1 MLNTL
6 LSNAKQKIQRDNL
19 VDDDKLKNI
28 MSQQMLYTLL
38 SNAKQKIQRDNLVDD
53 DKLQRMLLDYLDA
66 IAKSVNSVPTT
77 VFLTTKDDQYSQDVN
92 AIYEEMINLFLAFVV
107 TSVRGIALKY
117 ISKDETSAETLKYKY
132 TEQAL
137 KIGKKLKS
145 LHEHFSSGTNE
156 KKVLRDLKNKLGT
169 LFNGFQ
175 DDDKID
181 KVAEI
186 ILRQCIQ
193 QKSTTEMSA
202 QTDEMLQKQFQQNQE
217 QLRQEQERR
226 EAIRRKEKEKCEKIK
241 NFNENIAFLKD
252 KYTNY
257 KNFKDIFN
265 SLNGDFPNNEKV
277 EQFGNKIKSQGYDPN
292 KYIED
297 ELWNS
302 LDTDAF
308 TCDDKTSRNVTENA
322 EYLKRII
329 KNLPEWLKNAVN
341 LKEDLRGAVRIF
353 VRVKP
358 IALRSIVPIN
368 YDFGNKVITFNQQ
381 RYGPFYDIYNDR
393 ASNRDLFNSQID
405 MFRQILDGYHI
416 VLFGYGYSGSGK
428 TYTLINNTTIVH
440 DQNNGLALHALSFF
454 IEHVLP
460 NNITIHQMFELYVKD
475 FKNVIPVVQKQNQNP
490 NLTGQKIDLLIDIE
504 IKRNVDEF
512 NKTNKDNKIN
522 LFNDVISF
530 VNKHRINKKR
540 IRETINNKE
549 SSRSH
554 LFIILKI
561 GDGYLTI
568 CDMGGRENPYDI
580 YNNTYITN
588 NGINFNISS
597 EKGKTM
603 KELLGYES
611 VSAFYYSFDQPQSV
625 ITQTLTVR
633 MNNFDLYKQ
642 IKTDTQK
649 AMKKNALNT
658 VKDVLDTCREGFY
671 INETINHLIYY
682 FNKLNNKAFD
692 VKFNRSME
700 FNNIDSYKVQN
711 FYNDPTDK
719 DDKILMIKTLNELK
733 DLKSQH
739 QGEDKPTKFVMYACI
754 RQEKENKFIE
764 FGKSTL
770 EFAQAVAS
778 TVA

>member
-1 MLNTL
+1 
-6 LSNAKQKIQRDNL
+6 
-19 VDDDKLKNI
+19 
-28 MSQQMLYTLL
+28 
-38 SNAKQKIQRDNLVDD
+38 
-53 DKLQRMLLDYLDA
+53 
-66 IAKSVNSVPTT
+66 
-77 VFLTTKDDQYSQDVN
+77 
-92 AIYEEMINLFLAFVV
+92 
-107 TSVRGIALKY
+107 
-117 ISKDETSAETLKYKY
+117 
-132 TEQAL
+132 
-137 KIGKKLKS
+137 
-145 LHEHFSSGTNE
+145 
-156 KKVLRDLKNKLGT
+156 
-169 LFNGFQ
+169 
-175 DDDKID
+175 
-181 KVAEI
+181 
-186 ILRQCIQ
+186 
-193 QKSTTEMSA
+193 
-202 QTDEMLQKQFQQNQE
+202 
-217 QLRQEQERR
+217 
-226 EAIRRKEKEKCEKIK
+226 
-241 NFNENIAFLKD
+241 
-252 KYTNY
+252 
-257 KNFKDIFN
+257 
-265 SLNGDFPNNEKV
+265 
-277 EQFGNKIKSQGYDPN
+277 
-292 KYIED
+292 
-297 ELWNS
+297 
-302 LDTDAF
+302 
-308 TCDDKTSRNVTENA
+308 
-322 EYLKRII
+322 
-329 KNLPEWLKNAVN
+329 
-341 LKEDLRGAVRIF
+341 
-353 VRVKP
+353 
-358 IALRSIVPIN
+358 
-368 YDFGNKVITFNQQ
+368 
-381 RYGPFYDIYNDR
+381 
-393 ASNRDLFNSQID
+393 
-405 MFRQILDGYHI
+405 
-416 VLFGYGYSGSGK
+416 
-428 TYTLINNTTIVH
+428 
-440 DQNNGLALHALSFF
+440 
-454 IEHVLP
+454 
-460 NNITIHQMFELYVKD
+460 
-475 FKNVIPVVQKQNQNP
+475 
-490 NLTGQKIDLLIDIE
+490 LIDIE